1 MGISFFPIAGG
12 FLRGFFFGCGEDD
25 GTGEAVAVRMREWAS
40 VEGEKEGL
48 YKDEGGVWCTATR
61 VRYVRLQCAPRHEAN
76 PGTFGVLSYNL
87 GPYTEIL
94 SVLSFPL
101 EDLDRQVQYT
111 QFYPQVAGQ
120 QRVNK

>member
-1 MGISFFPIAGG
+1 
-12 FLRGFFFGCGEDD
+12 
-25 GTGEAVAVRMREWAS
+25 MRTC

-48 YKDEGGVWCTATR
+48 YKDEGGVYRNTRPLCTATR
-61 VRYVRLQCAPRHEAN
+61 VRYARLQRAPLPESN

-87 GPYTEIL
+87 RPYTEIL

>member
-1 MGISFFPIAGG
+1 
-12 FLRGFFFGCGEDD
+12 
-25 GTGEAVAVRMREWAS
+25 MREWAS
-40 VEGEKEGL
+40 IEGEKEGL
-48 YKDEGGVWCTATR
+48 YKDEGGVWCIATR
-61 VRYVRLQCAPRHEAN
+61 VRYARLQRAPRHEAN
-76 PGTFGVLSYNL
+76 PSTFGVLSSNL

-101 EDLDRQVQYT
+101 EYLDWQVQYT

>member
-1 MGISFFPIAGG
+1 
-12 FLRGFFFGCGEDD
+12 
-25 GTGEAVAVRMREWAS
+25 MREWAS

-48 YKDEGGVWCTATR
+48 YKDEGGVYRNTR
-61 VRYVRLQCAPRHEAN
+61 PRHEAN

-87 GPYTEIL
+87 EPYTEIL

-101 EDLDRQVQYT
+101 EYLDWQVQYT